1 MAFSEAVKASITA
14 EMNRQG
20 VSQREL
26 ARRLD
31 LSQQYVWRRLSIADA
46 ADMEFTP
53 SELEQIAGVLGVP
66 VAQFFAAPAA
76 AA

>member
-1 MAFSEAVKASITA
+1 MALSKAVKASITA
-14 EMNRQG
+14 ELNRQG
-20 VSQREL
+20 VSQRKL
-26 ARRLD
+26 ARQLG
-31 LSQQYVWRRLSIADA
+31 LTQQYVWRRLSIADA

-66 VAQFFAAPAA
+66 VAQFFATPAA